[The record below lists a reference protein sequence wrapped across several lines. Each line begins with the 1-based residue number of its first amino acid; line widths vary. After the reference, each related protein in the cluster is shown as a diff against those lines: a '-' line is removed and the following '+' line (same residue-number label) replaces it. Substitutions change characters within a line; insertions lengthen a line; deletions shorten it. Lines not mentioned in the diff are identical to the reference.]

1 MNLEINCRLRN
12 NKIFNYIKKD
22 NLYYLDCN
30 YKKKD
35 HSFIFNNL
43 WFDNDDD
50 EIFNY
55 LYPNICLE
63 KISYIVAFG
72 YSGSGKTYTLTNI
85 LKNLLGKLILNNTKF
100 SITGYQIYNED
111 IYDLFNNN
119 EKVKYFMGKELK
131 LKNLNKIVSTDINYI
146 LNLINKNRTTS
157 CNNINNTSSRSH
169 AILNIKFLHRKCVIV
184 DMAGLE
190 AGNVNKNNL
199 IQKEANNIN
208 LNMLAFKECIRSL
221 NAKNNYIPF
230 RRCLLT
236 LLLKDMFCMKNKIF
250 FICNVNCNENFYY
263 QLDCLKYG
271 SSLCNY
277 KNKKPLYHNKLLVE
291 YSLYIQNTGFCYAEE
306 HDLWKEIKAG
316 KYNKIQ
322 YMKQLLRKHSR
333 SIEDFE
339 KKLKVILPPLYEK

>member
-1 MNLEINCRLRN
+1 MNLEICCRLRN
-12 NKIFNYIKKD
+12 NKNFEYLKKD
-22 NLYYLDCN
+22 NVHYLNCN
-30 YKKKD
+30 FKD
-35 HSFIFNNL
+35 KNHSFIFNNL
-43 WFDNDDD
+43 WFDNDDN
-50 EIFNY
+50 EIFDY
-55 LYPNICLE
+55 LYPKITKE

-85 LKNLLGKLILNNTKF
+85 LKNLFNKLNNENIKF
-100 SITGYQIYNED
+100 TITGYQIYNED

-119 EKVKYFMGKELK
+119 EKVKYFMGKDLK
-131 LKNLNKIVSTDINYI
+131 LKNLKKIISNDINYI
-146 LNLINKNRTTS
+146 LNTISKNRTTS

-169 AILNIKFLHRKCVIV
+169 AVLNIRFAHRKCVIV

-190 AGNVNKNNL
+190 VGNVNKNTM

-221 NAKNNYIPF
+221 NAKSKYIPF

-236 LLLKDMFCMKNKIF
+236 LLLKDMFSMKNKIF

-271 SSLCNY
+271 SSLCSY
-277 KNKKPLYHNKLLVE
+277 KSKKPFYHNKLLIE

-306 HDLWKEIKAG
+306 HDIWKEIKAG
-316 KYNKIQ
+316 KYNRIY
-322 YMKQLLRKHSR
+322 YMKNLLKKHSR

-339 KKLKVILPPLYEK
+339 KKLKVILPPIYNS